1 MSVSIDIKE
10 KIEYALSEIQ
20 PYLEAD
26 NGGIELVDYSN
37 HVLKIRF
44 TGTCKTC
51 EMQYYTFKAAI
62 EENIKNRVPEITS
75 IEIVQ

>member
-1 MSVSIDIKE
+1 MSKDIKE
-10 KIEYALSEIQ
+10 RIDHALSEIQ

-26 NGGIELVDYSN
+26 KGGIEVVDYSN

-51 EMQYYTFKAAI
+51 DMQHYTFKAAI
-62 EENIKNRVPEITS
+62 EENIKNRVPEIRS
-75 IEIVQ
+75 IEIIQ